1 MKNPRERILVVE
13 SDPEISDLIVRQTL
27 QPMGY
32 QVEVVGAAG
41 QAIQEAMKSAPDVII
56 ANLNLPGLSGKDL
69 LVALSSQG
77 LEVPM
82 IVVAEKGKEG
92 DIIQAFRLGAADL
105 LSMPLREAEVLS
117 AVERVLRQGQ
127 ARREREDLARQLRHT
142 NQELQRRVRELTTIF
157 AIGKAVTSITNI
169 RALLDQVVE
178 GAVYVTEAD
187 MGWLLLKEEKG
198 KNFILSAC
206 KNLPESITKKV
217 NQAWE
222 DGLSS
227 LVALS
232 GESLSIYGEPLKRF
246 KVASLGQS
254 ALVAPLKAKKE
265 VIGMMVV
272 VRKEAKPFAPNN
284 QALAEAVADY
294 ASISLLNARL
304 FKALEDRAKSLQ
316 SAADLFRLSE
326 NITKDMLRA
335 LALESGEPLVAS
347 TTAVE
352 KLAGDGRLA
361 PDQLQTL
368 RPAYQRLKYVEG
380 LLSSLATT
388 ERAEDPTLRSR
399 VDLCEMSRRAA
410 ARFQKTAQQ
419 KGVALLLELPSV
431 PVIAHISESQMI
443 RALEGLLS
451 NAIKFSKTGGSA
463 SIRLSV
469 QGEKEQS
476 CAVLQVKDSGA
487 GMEQQAAEHIF
498 DRKSRPSTRMSGG
511 GIGIGLGLIREI
523 VTAHGGKLL
532 VNSQPGKGSE
542 FCISLPLLYEN

>member
-1 MKNPRERILVVE
+1 MKTPRERILVVE
-13 SDPEISDLIVRQTL
+13 SDPEISDLIARQTL

-32 QVEVVGAAG
+32 QVDVVGAAG
-41 QAIQEAMKSAPDVII
+41 LAIQEAMKSAPDAII
-56 ANLNLPGLSGKDL
+56 ANLDLPGLSGKDL

-77 LEVPM
+77 LEVPI

-105 LSMPLREAEVLS
+105 LSLPLREAEVLS

-127 ARREREDLARQLRHT
+127 ARREREELSRQLRHT

-157 AIGKAVTSITNI
+157 AIGKAVTSITNM
-169 RALLDQVVE
+169 RALLDQVLE

-206 KNLPESITKKV
+206 KNMPESITKKM
-217 NQAWE
+217 NQPWE

-246 KVASLGQS
+246 KVALLGKS

-265 VIGMMVV
+265 VIGMLVV

-347 TTAVE
+347 ISAVE
-352 KLAGDGRLA
+352 KLASDSRIA

-368 RPAYQRLKYVEG
+368 RGSYPRLKYVEG
-380 LLSSLATT
+380 LLASLATT
-388 ERAEDPTLRSR
+388 ERTEDPTLRAR
-399 VDLCEMSRRAA
+399 ADLCEVSRRAV

-419 KGVALLLELPSV
+419 RGVALLLELPSV
-431 PVIAHISESQMI
+431 PVIAYISESQII

-451 NAIKFSKTGGSA
+451 NAIKFSKAGGAA

-469 QGEKEQS
+469 TGEKEQS
-476 CAVLQVKDSGA
+476 YAILQVKDSGI
-487 GMEQQAAEHIF
+487 GMEPQVAGHIF
-498 DRKSRPSTRMSGG
+498 DRKSRPTTRVSGG
-511 GIGIGLGLIREI
+511 GIGIGLVLIREI

-532 VNSQPGKGSE
+532 VESQPGKGSE
-542 FCISLPLLYEN
+542 FCISLPLPLEN